1 MKKARTYTLTI
12 SCPDRGGI
20 VAAVSGLLAAQKGW
34 ILESSHHADREAK
47 RFFMRDEILADSL
60 PFDIDTLREKFEP
73 IARDF
78 QMDWRI
84 TDSAV
89 KKKLILMVSQQD
101 HCLSD
106 ILQRWRSGE
115 MDFELCAVISNHD
128 ILRSFVEWH
137 GVPFHHVPVTTE
149 NKNTAF
155 NDIKALL
162 QSYDP
167 NVIILARYMQIFP
180 PELCEQFFGKIINI
194 HHSFLPSFSGAKPYH
209 QAFELGVKLIGATC
223 HYVTA
228 ELDAGPIIEQD
239 LIRIEHSDT
248 VEDMIRL
255 GRDIEKIVLA
265 RGLHYHLQD
274 RVLINQRKTIV
285 FR

>member
-1 MKKARTYTLTI
+1 MKKSRTYTLTI

-20 VAAVSGLLAAQKGW
+20 VAAVSGLLAAHKGW
-34 ILESSHHADREAK
+34 IIESSHHADREAK

-60 PFDIDTLREKFEP
+60 PFELETLREKFAP
-73 IARDF
+73 IAQEF
-78 QMDWRI
+78 QMDWKI

-101 HCLSD
+101 HCLAD

-128 ILRSFVEWH
+128 ALRSFVEWH
-137 GVPFHHVPVTTE
+137 NVPFHHVPLE
-149 NKNTAF
+149 KNNELF
-155 NDIKALL
+155 LKYQPD
-162 QSYDP
+162 
-167 NVIILARYMQIFP
+167 VIVLARYMQILP
-180 PELCEQFFGKIINI
+180 PNICEEFFGKIINI

-209 QAFELGVKLIGATC
+209 QAFDLGVKLIGATC

-239 LIRIEHSDT
+239 LIRVEHSDT
-248 VEDMIRL
+248 VDNMVRL

-265 RGLHYHLQD
+265 RGLHYHLQN
-274 RVLINQRKTIV
+274 RVLINHQKTIV